1 MKRGQAT
8 LFVILGIL
16 IFAIIAVS
24 YSYKEEISSKAS
36 EFGILKAASLPPQFQ
51 EQQDQIETCL
61 SEMLSDAVA
70 AVSIRGGFIEPSSA
84 LDANGLLIRYYYD
97 KGENKAPTKETVAKE
112 IAKVFNL
119 DAVLCPTVI
128 ELAEAKR
135 AESEVTLEEDKV
147 SAKVTIP
154 VTLKI
159 GEATETIKVFE
170 ASSKLGLSKLISA
183 ADQMAQTTNAD
194 GICIN
199 CINDIAE
206 QNDLEAEI
214 EPFGDS
220 AIITIIDANSQVRTN
235 PLMLSFAVRY

>member
-16 IFAIIAVS
+16 LFTIIAVS

-36 EFGILKAASLPPQFQ
+36 ELGLLTTASLPPQF
-51 EQQDQIETCL
+51 EEKKTEIENCL
-61 SEMLSDAVA
+61 RDMLSDAA
-70 AVSIRGGFIEPSSA
+70 ATVSIRGGFLEPSSA

-97 KGENKAPTKETVAKE
+97 KGENKAPTKETVAEE
-112 IAKVFNL
+112 IAKAFNL

-135 AESEVTLEEDKV
+135 AESQITIEESKI
-147 SAKVTIP
+147 SAKVTMP

-159 GEATETIKVFE
+159 GESTETIKVFE
-170 ASSKLGLSKLISA
+170 ASSKLGLSKLLSA
-183 ADQMAQTTNAD
+183 ADQMAKTTNAD

-206 QNDLEAEI
+206 ENDIEAEI
-214 EPFGDS
+214 EPFDGS
-220 AIITIIDANSQVRTN
+220 AIITLIDANSQVRTN
-235 PLMLSFAVRY
+235 PLRLSFAVRY